1 MTSTVILAMV
11 VVVTVLYVGVITP
24 AISVLSAAEGLEV
37 ADPSLKVAVL
47 PARDGQHAAHDP
59 DRPRA
64 GQAAV
69 RAWSA
74 EVEPS
79 VSRSLMKL

>member
-11 VVVTVLYVGVITP
+11 VGTVLYVGALTP